1 MSKNMK
7 LRTLEPAGTAEI
19 LRATQ
24 RDELM
29 EERIH
34 QHASDIL
41 LKAAGTTTLQQEKL
55 YIC

>member
-1 MSKNMK
+1 MPKMMK
-7 LRTLEPAGTAEI
+7 LPTLEPAGTAEI

-34 QHASDIL
+34 QQTSDIL
-41 LKAAGTTTLQQEKL
+41 LKTAGMTALL
-55 YIC
+55 